1 MAIKRCPYCRALIDE
16 KEQYCNNC
24 GTQLLFPEDGAVEE
38 EIPGDKI
45 IDADVEDK
53 DYEIPEP
60 GADKPVEDPEDEE
73 DSEDGD
79 EKENEDWVS
88 ADGGEPEE
96 VDEDEEKDEGPEE
109 VVLVED
115 AGRDRPELPESTKPG
130 TSEVPVIFS
139 APGMEEPVGIGE
151 AEPES
156 GEGGESGGAPEPEE
170 TPFKPEPFEPPPPS
184 KKPLTFDTS
193 DLDKI
198 GRTTEL
204 GKEQVENFLDVLK
217 AREEESRLGRMAAP
231 EAEESLPPWAAG
243 IKGAGGEPRPEVK
256 VEMMREDDIEDRE
269 PEEPEIREEAETPAG
284 LEEKEFP
291 QARRTR
297 VADSGIGLPEKV
309 AQAALPF
316 EREIP
321 RDERSARPAVAP
333 APGRRPIVREEEGV
347 EEPEEEVLERAER
360 PRPPFKLSVFLK
372 AKSFDTLFV
381 AVFWL
386 ASLWIA
392 ARSMDVTLFQM
403 LGKASSGLLAYF
415 GALLV
420 LYLFLFYFFLGE
432 TLGDRLF
439 RDGD

>member
-45 IDADVEDK
+45 IDADVEEK

-60 GADKPVEDPEDEE
+60 GADKPVEDPEDDDEDKEE
-73 DSEDGD
+73 EEAEVRASVDDG
-79 EKENEDWVS
+79 K
-88 ADGGEPEE
+88 PEE
-96 VDEDEEKDEGPEE
+96 EDEDEEEGEGPEE

-115 AGRDRPELPESTKPG
+115 AEGGHPELPESTKPG
-130 TSEVPVIFS
+130 TSEMPVIFS
-139 APGMEEPVGIGE
+139 APEPDEAPAQPGPEEP
-151 AEPES
+151 
-156 GEGGESGGAPEPEE
+156 APLV
-170 TPFKPEPFEPPPPS
+170 

-204 GKEQVENFLDVLK
+204 GKDQVENFLEVLK
-217 AREEESRLGRMAAP
+217 AREEESRLGRTAAP

-243 IKGAGGEPRPEVK
+243 IKDAAGEPGPEVK
-256 VEMMREDDIEDRE
+256 VEMMREDDIEQRE
-269 PEEPEIREEAETPAG
+269 PEELEAREEAETPAG
-284 LEEKEFP
+284 LDEKELP
-291 QARRTR
+291 RARKPRI
-297 VADSGIGLPEKV
+297 ADSGIGLPEKV
-309 AQAALPF
+309 SQAALPF

-321 RDERSARPAVAP
+321 RDGGISRPAAP
-333 APGRRPIVREEEGV
+333 PGAGRRSIVREEEGA
-347 EEPEEEVLERAER
+347 EEPEEETAERVAR

-372 AKSFDTLFV
+372 AKSFDVLFV

-403 LGKASSGLLAYF
+403 LGKASSGLLTYF

-420 LYLFLFYFFLGE
+420 LYFFLFYFFLGE

-439 RDGD
+439 RDED